1 MIKIDAKSFV
11 KFAKGHCYRRFA
23 SRMEMENYL
32 WIVSD
37 MLEFFGAD
45 DKTVSQITELIYE
58 VDAIPSGTL
67 VREMHN
73 DSIWKGGQ
81 F

>member
-1 MIKIDAKSFV
+1 
-11 KFAKGHCYRRFA
+11 
-23 SRMEMENYL
+23 MEMENYL

-45 DKTVSQITELIYE
+45 DNTVSQITELIYE

-67 VREMHN
+67 VREMRN